1 MCCDGACHW
10 PGAGHT
16 WHTWGHVSGVCSH
29 VSCHKQQGSEAG
41 GGGTINWSG
50 LIHSVPWDLLPII
63 INNINYCFSVKI
75 NQNLLRFVHIEYHEN
90 KRSTMQSHFMLAEAL
105 LLVVRYWLC
114 IFITSLVSMMW
125 SSLNQVWISA
135 PRTAAASYFTYCVL
149 IITIPSPCSG
159 SAGPVSISVSG
170 AAVDIVTMAQSVF
183 YLQ

>member
-1 MCCDGACHW
+1 M
-10 PGAGHT
+10 
-16 WHTWGHVSGVCSH
+16 
-29 VSCHKQQGSEAG
+29 
-41 GGGTINWSG
+41 
-50 LIHSVPWDLLPII
+50 
-63 INNINYCFSVKI
+63 
-75 NQNLLRFVHIEYHEN
+75 R
-90 KRSTMQSHFMLAEAL
+90 SHFMLAEAL
-105 LLVVRYWLC
+105 LLVVRYTYL
-114 IFITSLVSMMW
+114 SLVSMMQ